1 MAATCLDCVRKHL
14 GAADGL
20 LDETHLGYPDYRWK
34 VVGQLNLAES
44 EALALYPDF
53 AKKIRE
59 CRLKIMESHES
70 SFSQLSC
77 IEDLI
82 REACV
87 IAGEDDIEKYTDPN
101 NSKKFSYP
109 EVAEVFLRSS

>member
-20 LDETHLGYPDYRWK
+20 LDETHLGYPAYRWK
-34 VVGQLNLAES
+34 AAGQLHLAES
-44 EALALYPDF
+44 ECLALYPDF
-53 AKKIRE
+53 AKKIRQ
-59 CRLKIMESHES
+59 CRLKVMESHES
-70 SFSQLSC
+70 SFTQLSC

-87 IAGEDDIEKYTDPN
+87 LAGEDDIQKEDPN
-101 NSKKFSYP
+101 NSKKFEYQIRK
-109 EVAEVFLRSS
+109 EEFVRV